1 MERRE
6 EREERG
12 AEGGGRGTTS
22 QDGGGTGERRG
33 YTPEYTTIRR
43 GPKSRFV
50 PSCLSGNDGTQHANV
65 QRFQPIKRRG
75 WKTALRQCLPVG
87 SWIVKSWKEWCAGGE
102 GGGGYR
108 SKSSQP
114 DWDRR
119 RVFFNSS
126 NIIVVVVIIRE
137 LIITILQ
144 HDRTKNYCRCFFPFF
159 FRIDMIERV
168 KLRVGEERERERE
181 VEVGR

>member
-6 EREERG
+6 KRG

-119 RVFFNSS
+119 RVFFSSS
-126 NIIVVVVIIRE
+126 NIIVVVVVIRE

-144 HDRTKNYCRCFFPFF
+144 YNNITTERKIIAVVFFPFF
-159 FRIDMIERV
+159 SESI
-168 KLRVGEERERERE
+168 
-181 VEVGR
+181 